1 MTKLE
6 VPFEFTSFIE
16 RVGRDFGL
24 TQGLGGNCSVK
35 SRNSMLVKASGKRL
49 ASIKLPDY
57 FHEVV
62 LTDEG
67 FEDSIVGQST
77 RPSIEVF
84 LHADLP
90 GKYVL
95 HLHSL
100 RSIAAS
106 MRLGRSRRL
115 FAELGDHLIAFVPY
129 ARPGLHLRD
138 EIRQVLRDSP
148 RAIAFVLA
156 NHGILV
162 SGDSISELES
172 GLSRLDSL
180 FTEVLGNVGDR
191 SIGPHQTQVRLSV
204 EEADGVSWHAKH
216 NWRVA
221 PDHVVFLGHEAPLN
235 FLKGLAGSPRVASL
249 IGGLRPD
256 GSLSVESEQL
266 LAFIN
271 IALMLPKRVF
281 STLSQE
287 ESLLLAN
294 WGSEKER
301 QKAAR
306 SES

>member
-1 MTKLE
+1 MNTLE

-16 RVGRDFGL
+16 RVGKDFSL

-35 SRNSMLVKASGKRL
+35 SKTSMLVKASGKRL
-49 ASIKLPDY
+49 ASINMPDY
-57 FHEVV
+57 FHEVA

-100 RSIAAS
+100 RAIAAS
-106 MRLGRSRRL
+106 MRLGSSTGL
-115 FAELGDHLIAFVPY
+115 VAELGDGLLAFVPY
-129 ARPGLHLRD
+129 ARPGLQLRN
-138 EIRQVLRDSP
+138 EIRQVLRANP
-148 RAIAFVLA
+148 RAMAFVLA

-162 SGDSISELES
+162 SGDSISELEV

-180 FTEVLGNVGDR
+180 FTEVLGKEGDR
-191 SIGPHQTQVRLSV
+191 SIGPHQTQARLSV
-204 EEADGVSWHAKH
+204 EEADAVSWHAHH

-221 PDHVVFLGHEAPLN
+221 PDHVVFLGKEAPLN
-235 FLKGLAGSPRVASL
+235 FLKELNGSPRVVNL

-256 GSLSVESEQL
+256 GSQTVESEQL

-287 ESLLLAN
+287 ESLFLAH

-306 SES
+306 SEN